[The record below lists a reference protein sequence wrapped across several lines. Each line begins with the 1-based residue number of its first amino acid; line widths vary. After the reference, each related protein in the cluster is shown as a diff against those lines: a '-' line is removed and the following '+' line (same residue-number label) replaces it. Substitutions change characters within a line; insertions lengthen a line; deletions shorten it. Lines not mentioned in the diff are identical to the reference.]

1 MIRCKLC
8 SYFKQSCRGFIE
20 GNFTTG
26 RGKKDSEV
34 MLIFDSPFMN
44 DLHSESIASDSEY
57 NNYLNRY
64 LEKIGLSLNSIY
76 VTTFIKCFISDKK
89 KKPTKVMKQKCYDL
103 YLKKE
108 IDEVKPKVIILIGRM
123 VTQWFIPDVNPKV
136 PLKQVMG
143 KSFYNAEYDC
153 SLVPVYDMFY
163 LTNFSNKCLQIRQTE
178 KAFAKAGSIL
188 KQDIVRLQKKV
199 EYSNDLKDLNN
210 LGEYISSDVETTGLD
225 SLSDKIVTIAL
236 TDVKTKKTVSFDAEN
251 FGAIVP
257 CGHKECNKGQIP
269 NQEKIEKLAKAK
281 TDLQKKRI
289 NKLPETIECPHCAG
303 AGKRLIEKPEK
314 NPFYTEVLPACARA
328 IKKRKVVFHNGG
340 FDLKFLYAAG
350 YDLFN
355 NLISDTRMMQF
366 LLNPLGAN
374 ALGFL
379 VQLYFGI
386 SYKEEIDRAHILAL
400 SMEDRRY
407 YCAEDTYYTATLF
420 MNLYRK
426 LKEQGSLISNK
437 ILTNMIK
444 IIASDLEFHGIKIDE
459 KKAYE
464 IIDFYQAEKDK
475 YETKFKKKFDLPVEF
490 NLNSSK
496 QLTKLLYEDLQLPV
510 YVKTDKGNPSCNEEA
525 IKKLASKRPSLKVL
539 VNYRTVK
546 GHIEKL
552 RGYIRAI
559 GVDGRIHSSFN
570 PFSPDSSRV
579 MSSKPNIQNVPRL
592 SRIKEIFVPEPG
604 YTHVYYDYCLA
615 PETKLL
621 TNDFIHKA
629 CKDISVGE
637 TLIGFDETG
646 KYRKF
651 KHSQVEKVEK
661 FLRPCYRVVTEE
673 GHFICGEDHPWLYTK
688 QKKGKTPQWTQT
700 KNMKIGGY
708 LTKVSEV
715 WETPNNSDCGW
726 MGGFLDG
733 EGNIP
738 HGSCIAWG
746 QNNVGDN
753 KLVLDKSISIATKY
767 GISDLRYSPN
777 KANNVMRIQ
786 PAGLR
791 QGWQVIGTFQPI
803 RLKVKAQRLLENQG
817 IRSHNNRKVKIL
829 GMEFLGYR
837 EVIGIRTTSKT
848 FIAEGFLSHNCQI
861 EFRVWLDLSNDS
873 KGIEFVNNDRDIH
886 AFIAAQF
893 YREPEEKFLKPYR
906 KEHPEYDEKR
916 NKVKTIVYGS
926 MYGRSPEGIVAEH
939 GGSLEEAEQIQKL
952 FFQLC
957 REGWIWLNQIE
968 QRVFKHKKLMT
979 PFGTLRLFP
988 DIELAK
994 GRQRE
999 EIVRQAKSFIV
1010 QSWAVEMVFIGM
1022 FKVWEKIREKNLDAH
1037 YVHQIHDAG
1046 ILEVKDCDVEK
1057 VKEIILKYAQS
1068 PYPKLKVPLTADIK
1082 IGKNWQEIA

>member
-1 MIRCKLC
+1 MLRCKSC
-8 SYFKQSCRGFIE
+8 TYHKQSCRGFIE
-20 GNFTTG
+20 SNFISG

-44 DLHSESIASDSEY
+44 DLQSESIASDSEY

-64 LEKIGLSLNSIY
+64 LEKIDLSLNSIY

-108 IDEVKPKVIILIGRM
+108 IEEVKPKVIILIGRM

-420 MNLYRK
+420 VNLYRK
-426 LKEQGSLISNK
+426 IKEQGSLVSNK

-475 YETKFKKKFDLPVEF
+475 FETKFKRKFDLPVEF

-496 QLTKLLYEDLQLPV
+496 QLTKLLYEDLHLPV
-510 YVKTDKGNPSCNEEA
+510 YVKTEKDNPSCNEEA
-525 IKKLASKRPSLKVL
+525 IRKLASKRPSLNVL

-592 SRIKEIFVPEPG
+592 SRIKEIFVPKTG
-604 YTHVYYDYCLA
+604 YSYLYYDY
-615 PETKLL
+615 
-621 TNDFIHKA
+621 
-629 CKDISVGE
+629 S
-637 TLIGFDETG
+637 
-646 KYRKF
+646 
-651 KHSQVEKVEK
+651 
-661 FLRPCYRVVTEE
+661 
-673 GHFICGEDHPWLYTK
+673 
-688 QKKGKTPQWTQT
+688 
-700 KNMKIGGY
+700 
-708 LTKVSEV
+708 
-715 WETPNNSDCGW
+715 
-726 MGGFLDG
+726 
-733 EGNIP
+733 
-738 HGSCIAWG
+738 
-746 QNNVGDN
+746 
-753 KLVLDKSISIATKY
+753 
-767 GISDLRYSPN
+767 
-777 KANNVMRIQ
+777 
-786 PAGLR
+786 
-791 QGWQVIGTFQPI
+791 
-803 RLKVKAQRLLENQG
+803 
-817 IRSHNNRKVKIL
+817 
-829 GMEFLGYR
+829 
-837 EVIGIRTTSKT
+837 
-848 FIAEGFLSHNCQI
+848 QI
-861 EFRVWLDLSNDS
+861 EFRVWLDLSKDS
-873 KGIEFVNNDRDIH
+873 KGIEFVNKGRDIH
-886 AFIAAQF
+886 AFIASQF
-893 YREPEEKFLKPYR
+893 YREPEEKFLNK
-906 KEHPEYDEKR
+906 KDTEYVEKR

-939 GGSLEEAEQIQKL
+939 GGSIEEAKQIQKL

-957 REGWIWLNQIE
+957 REGWVWLNQIE

-988 DIELAK
+988 DIELAN

-1022 FKVWEKIREKNLDAH
+1022 FRVWEKIREKNLDAH
-1037 YVHQIHDAG
+1037 YVHQIHDG
-1046 ILEVKDCDVEK
+1046 MILEVKDSDVEQ
-1057 VKEIILKYAQS
+1057 VKELIDKYAQS

-1082 IGKNWQEIA
+1082 VGKNWEEIA

>member
-1 MIRCKLC
+1 MLKCKEC
-8 SYFKQSCRGFIE
+8 SFHKQSCRGFIE
-20 GNFTTG
+20 ANFTEG
-26 RGKKDSEV
+26 RGRKDSEV
-34 MLIFDSPFMN
+34 MLVFDSPFMN
-44 DLHSESIASDSEY
+44 DIQSESIASDSEY
-57 NNYLNRY
+57 NNYLDRY

-76 VTTFIKCFISDKK
+76 VTTFVKCFISDKK
-89 KKPTKVMKQKCYDL
+89 KKPTKVMKQKCYEL

-108 IDEVKPKVIILIGRM
+108 IEEVKPKVIILIGRM

-153 SLVPVYDMFY
+153 NLVPVYDMFY
-163 LTNFSNKCLQIRQTE
+163 LTNFSNKCVQIRQTE
-178 KAFAKAGSIL
+178 KAFAKVGVIL
-188 KQDIVRLQKKV
+188 KQDEVRLQKKV
-199 EYSNDLKDLNN
+199 EYSHDLKDLNA

-225 SLSDKIVTIAL
+225 PLSDKIVTIAL
-236 TDVKTKKTVSFDAEN
+236 TDVKTKQTVSFDAEN
-251 FGAIVP
+251 FGAIVK
-257 CGHKECNKGQIP
+257 CGHKDCNKGQIP
-269 NQEKIEKLAKAK
+269 NQEKIENLAKAK
-281 TDLQKKRI
+281 TDLQKERF
-289 NKLPETIECPHCAG
+289 NKLPDTIECSRCNG

-314 NPFYTEVLPACARA
+314 NPFYTEVLPACARV

-340 FDLKFLYAAG
+340 FDLQFLYAAG
-350 YDLFN
+350 HDLFN
-355 NLISDTRMMQF
+355 NLVSDTRMMQF

-386 SYKEEIDRAHILAL
+386 SYKEQIDRAHILAL

-420 MNLYRK
+420 VNLFRK

-475 YETKFKKKFDLPVEF
+475 CETKFKKKFNLPEEF
-490 NLNSSK
+490 SLNSSK

-510 YVKTDKGNPSCNEEA
+510 HVKTNSDNPSCNAEA
-525 IKKLASKRPSLKVL
+525 IRKLASKRPSLNVL

-552 RGYIRAI
+552 RGYIKAI
-559 GVDGRIHSSFN
+559 GIDGRIHSSFN

-592 SRIKEIFVPEPG
+592 SRIKEIFIPEKG
-604 YTHVYYDYCLA
+604 YSYLYYDY
-615 PETKLL
+615 
-621 TNDFIHKA
+621 
-629 CKDISVGE
+629 S
-637 TLIGFDETG
+637 
-646 KYRKF
+646 
-651 KHSQVEKVEK
+651 
-661 FLRPCYRVVTEE
+661 
-673 GHFICGEDHPWLYTK
+673 
-688 QKKGKTPQWTQT
+688 
-700 KNMKIGGY
+700 
-708 LTKVSEV
+708 
-715 WETPNNSDCGW
+715 
-726 MGGFLDG
+726 
-733 EGNIP
+733 
-738 HGSCIAWG
+738 
-746 QNNVGDN
+746 
-753 KLVLDKSISIATKY
+753 
-767 GISDLRYSPN
+767 
-777 KANNVMRIQ
+777 
-786 PAGLR
+786 
-791 QGWQVIGTFQPI
+791 
-803 RLKVKAQRLLENQG
+803 
-817 IRSHNNRKVKIL
+817 
-829 GMEFLGYR
+829 
-837 EVIGIRTTSKT
+837 
-848 FIAEGFLSHNCQI
+848 QI
-861 EFRVWLDLSNDS
+861 EFRVWLDLSKDS
-873 KGIEFVNNDRDIH
+873 KGIEFVNAGRDIH

-893 YREPEEKFLKPYR
+893 YREPEEKFLNK
-906 KEHPEYDEKR
+906 KDAEYAEKR

-939 GGSLEEAEQIQKL
+939 GGSIEEAEQIQKL

-957 REGWIWLNQIE
+957 REGWVWLNQIE

-1022 FKVWEKIREKNLDAH
+1022 FKVWEKVRENNLDVR

-1046 ILEVKDCDVEK
+1046 ILEVKDCDLEK
-1057 VKEIILKYAQS
+1057 VKEIVLKYAQS
-1068 PYPKLKVPLTADIK
+1068 PYTKLKVPLTLESKTGKSWQDIC
-1082 IGKNWQEIA
+1082 